1 MIASGSGCDDPGR
14 KPGGDKVELGLAIAL
29 THAGP
34 EDFDRLL
41 ELFGRDCRSGQQEIA
56 KAGIVEL
63 ADPGVRQAQAQATV
77 GRERP
82 AKPAA
87 RRPTAMADR
96 GAQAALEAVPAGRDL
111 VMSMMAVM
119 AEIVFLER

>member
-1 MIASGSGCDDPGR
+1 M
-14 KPGGDKVELGLAIAL
+14 
-29 THAGP
+29 
-34 EDFDRLL
+34 
-41 ELFGRDCRSGQQEIA
+41 
-56 KAGIVEL
+56 
-63 ADPGVRQAQAQATV
+63 RQAQAQATV

-119 AEIVFLER
+119 AALAGIFDMLQTARPGRKTGA